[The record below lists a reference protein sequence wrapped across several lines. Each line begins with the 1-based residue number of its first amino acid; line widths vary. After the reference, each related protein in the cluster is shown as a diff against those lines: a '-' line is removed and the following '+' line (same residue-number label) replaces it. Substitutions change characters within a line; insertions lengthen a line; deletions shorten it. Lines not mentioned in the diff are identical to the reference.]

1 MISSPRRP
9 AVFSQNWFDQLGLTR
24 PLQQIR
30 MNGKETGYGTRVV
43 KQCVDFNG
51 LNLRFAVV
59 AAAFSPFATA

>member
-1 MISSPRRP
+1 
-9 AVFSQNWFDQLGLTR
+9 
-24 PLQQIR
+24 